1 MTESQVASA
10 TNVSATDVGNA
21 DADAT
26 NVTGTGNVKEEYPTV
41 QEISLLQYIN
51 YMQNIA
57 ESQLD
62 FVQQQ
67 IMGLYVI

>member
-1 MTESQVASA
+1 MPESHDASA
-10 TNVSATDVGNA
+10 TNVSATD
-21 DADAT
+21 ADAT
-26 NVTGTGNVKEEYPTV
+26 NASGIGNVKEEYPTV
-41 QEISLLQYIN
+41 QEISLLQYIT